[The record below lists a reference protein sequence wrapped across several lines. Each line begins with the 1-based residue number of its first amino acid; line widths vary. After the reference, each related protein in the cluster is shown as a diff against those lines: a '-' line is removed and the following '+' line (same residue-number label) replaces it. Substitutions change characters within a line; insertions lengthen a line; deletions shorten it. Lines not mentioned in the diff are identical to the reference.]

1 MKRVLNKSY
10 LPLFLIILLAAFLRF
25 YQLESLAPFLGDQ
38 GRDLLEIYLSL
49 KNNQIPLVGPL
60 SNQNVHGGPIY
71 YYLLI
76 PSLLIGNFNPLYP
89 TIFLTLFSLG
99 SIFLLYQLIRSL
111 WNNSI
116 AILVS
121 LVFAVSFQEIIR
133 SQGIWNPSPIPF
145 FTLLSF
151 WSVYQIQVQRKK
163 LWFLILG
170 ASLGIATQLYSPA
183 MFLLFPFGIWWL
195 ISLFK
200 ERKKQIFL
208 KYSFFGLIFFLLIY
222 VPFLIF
228 QFQND
233 FIDFKNLTTLREVQ
247 RAPIRKITLLQDF
260 LREAG
265 FNFANQFTNLTAL
278 TKKTSPLF
286 FINFLLGIILV
297 LAPLFKKERI
307 HFQLALTFFLFSTLG
322 FFTLNPGQLP
332 SHYVAF
338 LWPVPF
344 LFLANFFRLLEKV
357 NLKKIIFLLTFFL
370 VTFNLY
376 SRFDNLN
383 PQNDLRETKRISQEI
398 SHQAGQQSFAIL
410 LDSSRSP
417 SDAHFRYFLALKNKN
432 PINIDETKTLF
443 LICDQHSCPSL
454 KDKIFIDSYCLPR
467 CPDLQD
473 EKQIILN
480 DWQIKERIKIQQTE
494 IVQLIKN

>member
-1 MKRVLNKSY
+1 LKQVLNKSY
-10 LPLFLIILLAAFLRF
+10 LPLFLILLLATFLRF
-25 YQLESLAPFLGDQ
+25 YQLENLAPFLGDQ

-49 KNNQIPLVGPL
+49 KKNQIPLVGPL
-60 SNQNVHGGPIY
+60 SNQDVHGGPIY

-76 PSLLIGNFNPLYP
+76 PSLLISNFNPLYP
-89 TIFLTLFSLG
+89 TMFLTLFGLG
-99 SIFLLYQLIRSL
+99 SIFLLYQLTRSL

-121 LVFAVSFQEIIR
+121 LVFAISSQEIIR

-151 WSVYQIQVQRKK
+151 WSVYQIQIQKKK

-170 ASLGIATQLYSPA
+170 TSLGIVTQLYSPA

-195 ISLFK
+195 TTFFK
-200 ERKKQIFL
+200 KEDKQEFL
-208 KYSFFGLIFFLLIY
+208 KYSLWGLIFFFLTYI
-222 VPFLIF
+222 PFLIF

-233 FIDFKNLTTLREVQ
+233 FIDFKNLTTPQEVQ
-247 RAPIRKITLLQDF
+247 RAPIRKITLLQNF
-260 LREAG
+260 LHEAS

-278 TKKTSPLF
+278 TKKASPLF
-286 FINFLLGIILV
+286 LVNFLLGIILV
-297 LAPLFKKERI
+297 FIPLFKKERR
-307 HFQLALTFFLFSTLG
+307 HFQLALIFFLFSALG

-338 LWPVPF
+338 LWPIPF
-344 LFLANFFRLLEKV
+344 LFLANFFHLLEKMKF
-357 NLKKIIFLLTFFL
+357 KKIIFLLTFFL
-370 VTFNLY
+370 ATLNLY
-376 SRFDNLN
+376 SYFNNLS
-383 PQNDLRETKRISQEI
+383 PQDDLRETKKISQEI
-398 SHQAGQQSFAIL
+398 INQTGENPFSLL
-410 LDSSRSP
+410 LDSNRSP
-417 SDAHFRYFLALKNKN
+417 SDAHFRYFLALENKS
-432 PINIDETKTLF
+432 PISIDESQVLF

-454 KDKIFIDSYCLPR
+454 KDKVFIDSYCLPR

-480 DWQIKERIKIQQTE
+480 DWQIKEKIKIQQTE
-494 IVQLIKN
+494 IVKLIRI